1 MTSDRARARIAAA
14 LLVAGTLTGVVLA
27 AGPVL
32 VVREA
37 LERQGVS
44 VDGSA
49 VVAPAFWCAVAALLI
64 SLVGWHRSFVGH
76 AGWTTRTRS
85 HQVAGL
91 AAVTPSV
98 ALVLAVTWSLLAR
111 GPESPASSL
120 IAAEVVPLVPGVAAA
135 ALGILI
141 ATLSRR
147 PLPRSVG
154 VAVLGL
160 GLLATVGLEPSLFG
174 WALLCAC
181 LFVTSRTLRPRRRA
195 RVEPAEAGPE
205 VTSRRSE

>member
-147 PLPRSVG
+147 PLPRAVG

-195 RVEPAEAGPE
+195 RVEPAEAGA
-205 VTSRRSE
+205 

>member
-14 LLVAGTLTGVVLA
+14 LLVAGTLTGVALA

-37 LERQGVS
+37 LERQGVI

-49 VVAPAFWCAVAALLI
+49 VVAPAFSSAVAALLV
-64 SLVGWHRSFVGH
+64 SLVGWHRAFVGNE
-76 AGWTTRTRS
+76 GWTTGARS
-85 HQVAGL
+85 HHVAGL
-91 AAVTPSV
+91 AAATPAV
-98 ALVLAVTWSLLAR
+98 ALTLAATWSLLAS

-120 IAAEVVPLVPGVAAA
+120 LAAEVVPLAPGVAAA

-141 ATLSRR
+141 AALSRR
-147 PLPRSVG
+147 PLPRAVG

-160 GLLATVGLEPSLFG
+160 GLLATVGLEPALFG
-174 WALLCAC
+174 WAFLCTC
-181 LFVTSRTLRPRRRA
+181 LFATSRTLMPRRHSS
-195 RVEPAEAGPE
+195 VEPAEAGGL
-205 VTSRRSE
+205 R